1 MLMSSSARRTR
12 AAVGQRTRTAEAA
25 HVLPALPTAG
35 KPRHMLLG
43 CLPCMR
49 AGSWRDAGA
58 AGGRGPRLV
67 LMSSGAKHTRA
78 ANGRRTGTAGSWRDA
93 STADGLSAVRTSSSL
108 MHTLAAVD
116 QRACTAGGW
125 RCAGAADGRKAEA
138 RAHKLE
144 RDAHAMRTHAV
155 GRCACARQAAGLMPA
170 LPTAGRPH
178 LVLTGS
184 SARHAR
190 AAIGLR
196 AYTAGSWCDASAAGG
211 RKAAARAHELGGDA
225 HARYHGQR
233 ALMAGSWRDARAA
246 DGWKAASLTHEL
258 ECDGHARCRRAP
270 CMHGGQLARC
280 QRYRRLEGRVLRS

>member
-1 MLMSSSARRTR
+1 MARLRLDARKVQTAQTALKERREKTQSMKSARW
-12 AAVGQRTRTAEAA
+12 
-25 HVLPALPTAG
+25 
-35 KPRHMLLG
+35 PRKL
-43 CLPCMR
+43 R
-49 AGSWRDAGA
+49 EW
-58 AGGRGPRLV
+58 GGG
-67 LMSSGAKHTRA
+67 GHTRRA
-78 ANGRRTGTAGSWRDA
+78 IFWCNGRRTGTAGSWRDA

-184 SARHAR
+184 RARHAR

-196 AYTAGSWCDASAAGG
+196 AYTAGSWCDASAAEG

-233 ALMAGSWRDARAA
+233 ELMAGSWRMPHLLLMSSSAMHTRAA
-246 DGWKAASLTHEL
+246 IELRACTAGSRRDASAAES
-258 ECDGHARCRRAP
+258 R
-270 CMHGGQLARC
+270 
-280 QRYRRLEGRVLRS
+280 